1 MQERSTLNSLILAAS
16 LPLAALAAGVQADA
30 ATTPE
35 GRAVVQAAQAVA
47 AKALKQP
54 VTVVPDTVK
63 LAGTWA
69 FVVGQMQTAQGKPI
83 DYTGTRWEQAAKEG
97 GVSRLVVV
105 LLRRSQ
111 DGGWRTVDHLVGPT
125 DVAWSDWATKHG
137 APAALFSS

>member
-1 MQERSTLNSLILAAS
+1 MHERSTLNSLILAGS

-35 GRAVVQAAQAVA
+35 GRVAVQAAQAVA
-47 AKALKQP
+47 AKALNQA
-54 VTVVPDTVK
+54 VVVVPETVK

-69 FVVGQMQTAQGKPI
+69 FVVGQMQTPQGKPV
-83 DYTGTRWEQAAKEG
+83 DYTGTRWAAAAKEG

-105 LLRRSQ
+105 LLRRTQ

-137 APAALFSS
+137 APAELFTL